1 MSGREKGWLILN
13 CPMSNL
19 GKTKN
24 TCVVI
29 GIVLSPM
36 VLSRKHS
43 SVVYPI
49 YGFFKSLKSHITL
62 LIQLS
67 VLLYL
72 YTLHIIK
79 YSHFKLTP
87 LNSDIYIIVL
97 LLAKAFVRG
106 CYE

>member
-1 MSGREKGWLILN
+1 MCGYRNCTFPNSFEWKTLFSCLSLIWIL
-13 CPMSNL
+13 
-19 GKTKN
+19 
-24 TCVVI
+24 
-29 GIVLSPM
+29 
-36 VLSRKHS
+36 
-43 SVVYPI
+43 Y
-49 YGFFKSLKSHITL
+49 FKSLKSHITL

-72 YTLHIIK
+72 YTLYVIK

-87 LNSDIYIIVL
+87 LNSVIYIIVL